1 MKTIAHLKGA
11 EFLTASFYATEAVEE
26 LARKTNFMEI
36 WRKKPTFTGNETD
49 EEKLAMHRKQIVS
62 NVKSLMRT
70 LMVTN
75 PEATVKC
82 IMALCV
88 REEGA
93 PEPDGIELLS
103 AAMSIVSD
111 KRVVDFLL
119 QLGKS
124 GLFNTED

>member
-26 LARKTNFMEI
+26 LARKSNFMDV
-36 WRKKPTFTGNETD
+36 WRKKPTFTGNETE
-49 EEKLAMHRKQIVS
+49 EEKLDMHRKQIVS
-62 NVKSLMRT
+62 NVKSIMKN

-82 IMALCV
+82 IIALCV
-88 REEGA
+88 REEDA

-103 AAMSIVSD
+103 AAMSIISD

-124 GLFNTED
+124 GLFNTEN

>member
-26 LARKTNFMEI
+26 LARKTNFMGI
-36 WRKKPTFTGNETD
+36 WRKKPTFTGNETE
-49 EEKLAMHRKQIVS
+49 EEKLELHRKQIVS
-62 NVKSLMRT
+62 NVKSIMRT

-88 REEGA
+88 REEDA

-124 GLFNTED
+124 GLFDIEA

>member
-26 LARKTNFMEI
+26 LARKSNFMDV
-36 WRKKPTFTGNETD
+36 WRKKPTFTGNETE
-49 EEKLAMHRKQIVS
+49 EEKLDMHRKQIVS
-62 NVKSLMRT
+62 NVKSIMKN

-93 PEPDGIELLS
+93 EEPDGIELLS
-103 AAMSIVSD
+103 AAMSILAD

-124 GLFNTED
+124 GLFNTEN

>member
-1 MKTIAHLKGA
+1 MRTIAHLKGA

-36 WRKKPTFTGNETD
+36 WRKQPTFTGDETA
-49 EEKLAMHRKQIVS
+49 EEKLAMHRKQLVS

>member
-26 LARKTNFMEI
+26 LARKSNFMDV
-36 WRKKPTFTGNETD
+36 WRKKPTFTGNETE
-49 EEKLAMHRKQIVS
+49 EEKLNMHRKQIVS
-62 NVKSLMRT
+62 NVKSIMKN

-88 REEGA
+88 QEEDA
-93 PEPDGIELLS
+93 HEPDGIELLS
-103 AAMSIVSD
+103 AAMSIISD

>member
-26 LARKTNFMEI
+26 LAKKTEFMSI
-36 WRKKPTFTGNETD
+36 WRKKPTFTGNETE
-49 EEKLAMHRKQIVS
+49 EEKLDMHRKQIVS
-62 NVKSLMRT
+62 NVKSIMRN

-75 PEATVKC
+75 PEATIKC
-82 IMALCV
+82 IMALCI
-88 REEGA
+88 REEDS

-119 QLGKS
+119 QLGKL